1 VLNVLF
7 LCTGNSARSI
17 LAEVIL
23 NEQDR
28 DDFMAYSAGS
38 HPTGQVN
45 PGALRKLAAE
55 GHSVQGLSSDSWER
69 YSGDGAPEF
78 DVVITVCDNAAGES
92 CPVWN
97 GSPVTAHWGIPDPA
111 AFQNHDEQRVAFD
124 VAYDQL
130 RRRIEAFL
138 RLPHKP
144 RSHEEAASL
153 LQQIHKEE
161 SRHES
166 V

>member
-1 VLNVLF
+1 MLNVLF

-23 NEQDR
+23 NELGGDA
-28 DDFMAYSAGS
+28 FTAYSAGS
-38 HPTGQVN
+38 HPAGHIN
-45 PGALRKLAAE
+45 PGALQKLAAE
-55 GHSVQGLSSDSWER
+55 GHPVQGLSSDSWER
-69 YSGDGAPEF
+69 YSGEGAPEF
-78 DVVITVCDNAAGES
+78 DVVVTVCDNAAGES

-97 GSPVTAHWGIPDPA
+97 GSPVVAHWGIPDPA
-111 AFQNHDEQRVAFD
+111 AFENADEQRIAFD

-144 RSHEEAASL
+144 RSHEETADL
-153 LQQIHKEE
+153 LQQIHREE
-161 SRHES
+161 SQHES

>member
-1 VLNVLF
+1 MLNVLF

-17 LAEVIL
+17 LAEVVL
-23 NEQDR
+23 NELGR
-28 DDFMAYSAGS
+28 DVFVAYSAGS
-38 HPTGQVN
+38 QPAGQVN
-45 PGALRKLAAE
+45 PGALQKLAVE
-55 GHSVQGLSSDSWER
+55 GHSVQDLSSDSWER

-111 AFQNHDEQRVAFD
+111 AFQNDDEQRVAFD

-138 RLPHKP
+138 RLPHKR
-144 RSHEEAASL
+144 RSHEEAARL
-153 LQQIHKEE
+153 LQQIHEEE
-161 SRHES
+161 SLHES

>member
-1 VLNVLF
+1 MLNVLF

-23 NEQDR
+23 NELGR
-28 DDFMAYSAGS
+28 DIFRAFSAGS
-38 HPTGQVN
+38 HPAGHVN
-45 PGALRKLAAE
+45 PGALQKLAAE
-55 GHSVQGLSSDSWER
+55 GHPVQGLSSDSWER

-78 DVVITVCDNAAGES
+78 DIVVTVCDNAAGES

-97 GSPVTAHWGIPDPA
+97 GSPVVAHWGIPDPA
-111 AFQNHDEQRVAFD
+111 AFEAHDEQRIAFD

-144 RSHEEAASL
+144 RSHEDAKEL
-153 LQQIHKEE
+153 LEQIHREE

-166 V
+166 I